1 MSSSKKEPE
10 NGKVKKLE
18 DEILL
23 MEYIKNGLCMR
34 ELNSSGRTFI
44 NKLQTERRHEI
55 INIENEA

>member
-1 MSSSKKEPE
+1 MSSSKREREKQ
-10 NGKVKKLE
+10 KLK

-44 NKLQTERRHEI
+44 NRLQTERRHEI
-55 INIENEA
+55 TIIENEA